1 MSEWTDEK
9 RAQVVEMYK
18 ERGPTPENSMEI
30 VKEIAEE
37 IGASPNGVRMILSKE
52 GVYVKKDPSSG
63 STNGKKTNGGTGT
76 TRVSKEEAHARLVRA
91 IEAPGGNADTD
102 IVSKLTGKA
111 ALYFAEILE
120 NRNN

>member
-9 RAQVVEMYK
+9 RQQAVAMYQ
-18 ERGPTPENSMEI
+18 EREPTPDNSMDL

-37 IGASPNGVRMILSKE
+37 LDMSPNGVRMILSKE
-52 GVYVKKDPSSG
+52 GVYVKKANSATSSSEKKTSSG
-63 STNGKKTNGGTGT
+63 N
-76 TRVSKEEAHARLVRA
+76 TRVSKEEAHARLTTA
-91 IEAPGGNADTD
+91 IESGGGTADSD

-120 NRNN
+120 NRS

>member
-9 RAQVVEMYK
+9 RAQVVKLYQ
-18 ERGPTPENSMEI
+18 EREPTPENSMEI

-52 GVYVKKDPSSG
+52 GVYVKKEATSSSSSKKASASGG
-63 STNGKKTNGGTGT
+63 S
-76 TRVSKEEAHARLVRA
+76 TRVSKEEAHQRLIRA
-91 IEAPGGNADTD
+91 IEAPGGQADSD

-120 NRNN
+120 NRNPA

>member
-1 MSEWTDEK
+1 MSDWDDEK
-9 RAQVVEMYK
+9 KAQAVEMYQ
-18 ERGPTPENSMEI
+18 EREPTPENSTEL

-37 IGASPNGVRMILSKE
+37 MGMSANGVRMILSKA
-52 GVYVKKDPSSG
+52 GVYI
-63 STNGKKTNGGTGT
+63 KKTAGSSNGEKKSTGT
-76 TRVSKEEAHARLVRA
+76 KVSKEEAHARLVRA
-91 IEAPGGNADTD
+91 IEAPGGNADSD